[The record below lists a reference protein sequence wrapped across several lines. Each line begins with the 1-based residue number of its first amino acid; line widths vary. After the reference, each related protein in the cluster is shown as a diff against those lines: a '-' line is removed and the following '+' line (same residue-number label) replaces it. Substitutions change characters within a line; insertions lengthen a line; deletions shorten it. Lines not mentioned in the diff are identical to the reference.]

1 MFFVRGAY
9 SNYEDLSGSFLN
21 RQQQTYVQLGINRM
35 LRNVGQQ
42 ESPFLSRSITLLGL
56 LGLSCCWAYQ
66 IEIKIAKLRYGTPA
80 MKTQAARRL
89 YLAPGTVDNR
99 VQIVEAGGIEPLF
112 ALLQDG
118 TPQGKAWATL
128 VLYPPCI
135 LPYHPLHS
143 LSRPASLRAPY
154 YPPAFPLC
162 LHLCL
167 LCLPRLFLLIRRLC
181 VVYIPR
187 AAAGTPV
194 YMSVYLDCLWGGTRL
209 SEGSSCLLTH
219 GAQHVRCLCL
229 CLCLRLSLCP

>member
-154 YPPAFPLC
+154 QPLHPPSASISAYC
-162 LHLCL
+162 ASH
-167 LCLPRLFLLIRRLC
+167 
-181 VVYIPR
+181 
-187 AAAGTPV
+187 A
-194 YMSVYLDCLWGGTRL
+194 
-209 SEGSSCLLTH
+209 SSCLS
-219 GAQHVRCLCL
+219 AA
-229 CLCLRLSLCP
+229 SA